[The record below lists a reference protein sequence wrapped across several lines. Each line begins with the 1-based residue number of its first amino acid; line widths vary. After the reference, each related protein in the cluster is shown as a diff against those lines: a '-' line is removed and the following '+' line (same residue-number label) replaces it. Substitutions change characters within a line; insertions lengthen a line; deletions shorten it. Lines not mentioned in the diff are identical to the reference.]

1 MDGDKKKRSRLS
13 VSRHKR
19 ESSVAGGAS
28 AATGTSAASIGAAT
42 VSGERAKDAA
52 EAPQSGQKR
61 QSIFLPQ
68 GMSQPSEGGSVPSSQ
83 SSQSKRKKVA
93 VQRLGLTEL
102 DSFDQRELALAIRL
116 SAEEAKN
123 NPTTAPTHTLQ
134 AESNPDAAQNR
145 PCTSTVDGAEVP
157 ARQMQVTTATPA
169 QKGKITAS
177 VVKAIDAV
185 SAKDTEKKCRPR
197 IVDSDDSDGRP
208 DGAPEHP
215 KQQAPSASSKRK
227 RVLDSDDQDASD
239 QDEER
244 SEQAAKK
251 AKSARS
257 SKAGHSAFSAGPT
270 EAVSKTNIKRNGRIE
285 SEQNGN
291 HHDSDAI
298 PDSEDDGEG
307 TTSGIPGETQA
318 SSKAGNTPPPAKAKS
333 IVVNESCGEHAS
345 SSTKEEGTASE
356 TATSTQKELPVKKV
370 IEQCLVKV
378 AMSLIL
384 PEG

>member
-1 MDGDKKKRSRLS
+1 
-13 VSRHKR
+13 
-19 ESSVAGGAS
+19 
-28 AATGTSAASIGAAT
+28 
-42 VSGERAKDAA
+42 
-52 EAPQSGQKR
+52 
-61 QSIFLPQ
+61 
-68 GMSQPSEGGSVPSSQ
+68 MSQQSEGDSVPSPQ
-83 SSQSKRKKVA
+83 SSQINRGKVA
-93 VQRLGLTEL
+93 VHRQGLAEL
-102 DSFDQRELALAIRL
+102 DSFDQRELVLVIRH
-116 SAEEAKN
+116 SAGEAKN
-123 NPTTAPTHTLQ
+123 NPTTALSHTLQ

-157 ARQMQVTTATPA
+157 ARQMQVTTETPA

-177 VVKAIDAV
+177 VEKTIDAV
-185 SAKDTEKKCRPR
+185 SAKETEKKNRPR
-197 IVDSDDSDGRP
+197 IVDSDDSDGQ
-208 DGAPEHP
+208 PESAEHNT

-298 PDSEDDGEG
+298 PDSEDDGES

-378 AMSLIL
+378 ACL
-384 PEG
+384 

>member
-157 ARQMQVTTATPA
+157 ARQMQVTTETPA
-169 QKGKITAS
+169 RKGKITAS
-177 VVKAIDAV
+177 VVKTIDAV
-185 SAKDTEKKCRPR
+185 SAKETEKKNRPR
-197 IVDSDDSDGRP
+197 IVDSDDSDGQ
-208 DGAPEHP
+208 PETTEHT

-270 EAVSKTNIKRNGRIE
+270 EAVSKTDVKFNGRME
-285 SEQNGN
+285 SDQNGN
-291 HHDSDAI
+291 HHDSDAV
-298 PDSEDDGEG
+298 PDSEDEGEG

-345 SSTKEEGTASE
+345 SSTKEEGAASE
-356 TATSTQKELPVKKV
+356 TATSAQKELPVKKV

-378 AMSLIL
+378 AMSVIL